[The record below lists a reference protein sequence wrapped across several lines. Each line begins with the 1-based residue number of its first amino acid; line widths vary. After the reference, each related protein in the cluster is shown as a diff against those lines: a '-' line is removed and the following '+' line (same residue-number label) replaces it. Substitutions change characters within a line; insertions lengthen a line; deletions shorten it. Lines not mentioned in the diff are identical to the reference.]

1 MGTSVEH
8 GSHSFKWSLL
18 LPLLETEY
26 WDRKTNPLGQLSW
39 SCCLYT
45 SRQFLNACKLLTF
58 TVCST
63 NVFHSFVNGAY
74 FYVFLI
80 TLSFTP
86 LMLWTRY
93 PVSAWGKEPTTLTA
107 QDFRRCL
114 CSTATNVYCF
124 TLSTFSVWVKE
135 GFFFFFPVI
144 RLDIVYSGRS
154 GRVPASTMNWKY
166 FLLPCLT
173 VMQVERFLSLT
184 GYLHHLLYHQM
195 AEKGC

>member
-26 WDRKTNPLGQLSW
+26 WDRKMNPLGQLSW
-39 SCCLYT
+39 SYCLYT

-86 LMLWTRY
+86 LMLW
-93 PVSAWGKEPTTLTA
+93 K
-107 QDFRRCL
+107 D
-114 CSTATNVYCF
+114 
-124 TLSTFSVWVKE
+124 TLSVHGVRNPPHLQLRTSGGVCVPQQPMFIVSPCLLFQFESKKVSS
-135 GFFFFFPVI
+135 FFF
-144 RLDIVYSGRS
+144 
-154 GRVPASTMNWKY
+154 
-166 FLLPCLT
+166 
-173 VMQVERFLSLT
+173 LSSD
-184 GYLHHLLYHQM
+184 
-195 AEKGC
+195 